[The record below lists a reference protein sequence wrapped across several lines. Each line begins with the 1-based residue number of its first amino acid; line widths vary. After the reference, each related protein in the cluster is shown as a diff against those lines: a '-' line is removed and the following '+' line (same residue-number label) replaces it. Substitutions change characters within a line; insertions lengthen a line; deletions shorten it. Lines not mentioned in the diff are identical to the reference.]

1 MHLAGNGDRL
11 AARGAVVAG
20 EGSAITPDVR
30 ALAACCN
37 ERSEAHLAIVAL
49 DGIVKEFGSGSGA
62 CCRRGEQSGGEQQL
76 AKHGKTL
83 LRNCPARETGCPTG
97 WFLR

>member
-11 AARGAVVAG
+11 AARGAVVPRQGPAVV
-20 EGSAITPDVR
+20 SDVR
-30 ALAACCN
+30 TLAAGRD

-49 DGIVKEFGSGSGA
+49 DSIVKEFGSGSGA
-62 CCRRGEQSGGEQQL
+62 RCRRGEQSGGEQQL

-83 LRNCPARETGCPTG
+83 LRNCPTRETGCRTR